1 MAPSPSPGS
10 TTPGRVAAG
19 TAGSPSPAG
28 AQAGPAAAPSS
39 AGSSAAGAAPTPSVA
54 AGAPG
59 GPLARTGSASEQR
72 ALVGLGLMLLGI
84 GVLVMTRPTRRAAP
98 LRF

>member
-1 MAPSPSPGS
+1 
-10 TTPGRVAAG
+10 
-19 TAGSPSPAG
+19 
-28 AQAGPAAAPSS
+28 
-39 AGSSAAGAAPTPSVA
+39 
-54 AGAPG
+54 
-59 GPLARTGSASEQR
+59 LARTGSASEQR